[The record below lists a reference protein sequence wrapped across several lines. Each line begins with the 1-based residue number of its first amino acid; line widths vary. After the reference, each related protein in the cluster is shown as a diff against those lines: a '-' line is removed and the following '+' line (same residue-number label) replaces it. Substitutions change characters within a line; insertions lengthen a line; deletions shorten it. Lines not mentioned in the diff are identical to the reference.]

1 MSLPF
6 KQPPLDGSVTVL
18 PGFVDFHAEH
28 NPNSVWAVFPSLDD
42 PNEKTCITYSE
53 LAQASHRIAHAVR
66 PGRKG
71 SEQEVVA
78 ILVNCDTVHYVT
90 FLVGLRRAGI
100 VVRAIVMT
108 PVLPY
113 SLDTSRFPCPRRTP
127 QRQFVIC

>member
-6 KQPPLDGSVTVL
+6 KQPPLGGSVTVL

-42 PNEKTCITYSE
+42 PDGKTFITYSE
-53 LAQASHRIAHAVR
+53 LAQASHRVAHAVR

-71 SEQEVVA
+71 PEQEVVA

-90 FLVGLRRAGI
+90 LLVGLRRAGI
-100 VVRAIVMT
+100 VVRAIIMT
-108 PVLPY
+108 PVLSY
-113 SLDTSRFPCPRRTP
+113 SLDTSHSLCLRRTP
-127 QRQFVIC
+127 RRQYAIC